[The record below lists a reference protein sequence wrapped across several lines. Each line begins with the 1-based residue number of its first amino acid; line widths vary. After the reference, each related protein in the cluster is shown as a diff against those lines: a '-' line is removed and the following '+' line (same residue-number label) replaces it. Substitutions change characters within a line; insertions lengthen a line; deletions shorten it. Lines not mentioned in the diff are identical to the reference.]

1 MASEQPANAGN
12 VDVLHAAVEAFRK
25 REIGYRDILEDLP
38 AAIYTTDTD
47 GRITYFNRAC
57 IELCGHAP
65 VLGVDQWCVCWKL
78 SSPEGWPLA
87 REDWPVAAALR
98 AGRALHGTEVIAQ
111 RPDGSTVSLLAH
123 PTPIFDAQDECVG
136 AINMLVDIGD
146 QKEAQERFALLAR
159 EVDHRSNNLL
169 AVVQSLVRLTKAD
182 TISEYQA
189 ILEGRLTALARANS
203 LIAATRW
210 ANIDLRSLVEEE
222 LGAFRTG
229 QVKVSGDPID
239 LQSGSAQNFGMIVH
253 ELTTNAVKH
262 GALSRRTG
270 TVSIS
275 WTLEGDELRF
285 TWEENGGPPT
295 EDPMRSNTGNA
306 VIAATA
312 RLLQGRIVREWRPEG
327 LRLTLH
333 CRAAAL

>member
-65 VLGVDQWCVCWKL
+65 RLGADQWCVCWKL
-78 SSPEGWPLA
+78 LSPEGRPLA
-87 REDWPVAAALR
+87 PEDWPVAAALR

-111 RPDGSTVSLLAH
+111 RPDGSTASLLAH
-123 PTPIFDAQDECVG
+123 PTPIFDPQGECVG
-136 AINMLVDIGD
+136 AINMLVDIGE

-169 AVVQSLVRLTKAD
+169 AVVQSLVRLTRAE
-182 TISEYQA
+182 TITEYQA

-203 LIAATRW
+203 LISATRW

-222 LGAFRTG
+222 LGAFRLG
-229 QVKVSGDPID
+229 QVKISGEAID
-239 LQSGSAQNFGMIVH
+239 LQPQSAQHFGMIVH

-262 GALSRRTG
+262 GALSKRAG

-275 WTLEGDELRF
+275 WSLDRRQLCF
-285 TWEENGGPPT
+285 VWEENGGPPT
-295 EDPMRSNTGNA
+295 QEPMRSNTGNA

-327 LRLTLH
+327 LRVTLY
-333 CRAAAL
+333 CQAAAL

>member
-1 MASEQPANAGN
+1 MASEQPAESGN

-65 VLGVDQWCVCWKL
+65 QLGVDQWCVCWKL
-78 SSPEGWPLA
+78 LSTDGRPLA
-87 REDWPVAAALR
+87 PEEWPVARALR
-98 AGRALHGTEVIAQ
+98 AGRPLHGTEVIAQ

-123 PTPIFDAQDECVG
+123 PTPIFDAQGECVG

-169 AVVQSLVRLTKAD
+169 AVVQSLVRLTKAG
-182 TISEYQA
+182 TIAEYQA

-210 ANIDLRSLVEEE
+210 ANIDLKSLVEEE
-222 LGAFRTG
+222 LGAFRMG
-229 QVKVSGDPID
+229 QVKISGDAID
-239 LQSGSAQNFGMIVH
+239 LQPPSAQHFGMIVH
-253 ELTTNAVKH
+253 ELATNAVKH
-262 GALSRRTG
+262 GALSTRRG
-270 TVSIS
+270 TVVIS
-275 WTLEGDELRF
+275 WSLDDEELCF
-285 TWEENGGPPT
+285 VWEENGGPPT
-295 EDPMRSNTGNA
+295 KDPMRSNTGNA

-312 RLLQGRIVREWRPEG
+312 RLLRGRIVREWRPEG
-327 LRLTLH
+327 LRVTLH
-333 CRAAAL
+333 CQADAL

>member
-1 MASEQPANAGN
+1 MVSEQPANPGN

-57 IELCGHAP
+57 IALCGHAP

-78 SSPEGWPLA
+78 LSPEGRPLA
-87 REDWPVAAALR
+87 PEEWPVAAALR
-98 AGRALHGTEVIAQ
+98 AGRPLHGTEVVAQ
-111 RPDGSTVSLLAH
+111 RPDGSIVSLLAH
-123 PTPIFDAQDECVG
+123 PTPIFDPAGECVG
-136 AINMLVDIGD
+136 AINMLVDISD

-169 AVVQSLVRLTKAD
+169 AVVQSLVRLTKAG
-182 TISEYQA
+182 TIAEYQS

-222 LGAFRTG
+222 LGAFRMG
-229 QVKVSGDPID
+229 QIRISGQAID
-239 LQSGSAQNFGMIVH
+239 LKPPWAQHFGMIVH

-262 GALSRRTG
+262 GALSKRGG
-270 TVSIS
+270 TVTIS
-275 WTLEGDELRF
+275 WTLGDDELCF
-285 TWEENGGPPT
+285 VWEENGGPPT
-295 EDPMRSNTGNA
+295 EDPMRSSTGNA
-306 VIAATA
+306 VIAAAA
-312 RLLQGRIVREWRPEG
+312 RLLRARIVREWRPEG
-327 LRLTLH
+327 LRVTLH
-333 CRAAAL
+333 CQAAAL

>member
-1 MASEQPANAGN
+1 MASEQPANTGN

-38 AAIYTTDTD
+38 AAIYTTDID

-65 VLGVDQWCVCWKL
+65 QLGVDQWCVCWKL
-78 SSPEGWPLA
+78 LTPDGRPLA
-87 REDWPVAAALR
+87 PEDWPVATALR
-98 AGRALHGTEVIAQ
+98 AGRQLLGTEVIAQ

-123 PTPIFDAQDECVG
+123 PTPIFDPKGECVG

-169 AVVQSLVRLTKAD
+169 AVVQSLVRLTKAP
-182 TISEYQA
+182 TIAEYQA

-203 LIAATRW
+203 LISATRW

-222 LGAFRTG
+222 LGAFRMG
-229 QVKVSGDPID
+229 QVRISGDAID
-239 LQSGSAQNFGMIVH
+239 LQSHSAQHFGMIVH

-262 GALSRRTG
+262 GALSKRGG

-275 WTLEGDELRF
+275 WFLDDQQLCF
-285 TWEENGGPPT
+285 VWDENGGPT
-295 EDPMRSNTGNA
+295 TQDPMRSNTGNA

-327 LRLTLH
+327 LRVTLR
-333 CRAAAL
+333 CQAAAL